1 MTVTQNGGEESVTGT
16 FHIPSRIPERIHL
29 TPLNNHL
36 TLSLLV
42 NNYLFW
48 SLHPVSFRP
57 NGSHISNQLKSHVFS
72 ILASISLK
80 ESVLFSS
87 SMVSSNSD
95 YSNDSWLLN
104 HTIPHAKRTSDQTS
118 WYWLKQLSTLL
129 QSLFHP
135 SHVLLPT
142 SVVQRKC
149 TAERNYSVYTLSCQT
164 IWLQLH
170 TQSNSTFA
178 LYIKFWMKK
187 IQNMPVWLCKM
198 VLPQHFYTWCWGG
211 QKDSSKLKPKA

>member
-1 MTVTQNGGEESVTGT
+1 MTVTRNGGEESVTGT

-42 NNYLFW
+42 FNYLFW
-48 SLHPVSFRP
+48 SLHPISFRP
-57 NGSHISNQLKSHVFS
+57 NGSHRSNQLKSHVVS

-80 ESVLFSS
+80 EAVLFST

-95 YSNDSWLLN
+95 YSNDSWLMN
-104 HTIPHAKRTSDQTS
+104 HTILHAKCASDQTS
-118 WYWLKQLSTLL
+118 CYWLKQLSTLL

-135 SHVLLPT
+135 SRVCTHT
-142 SVVQRKC
+142 HHSVVQRKC
-149 TAERNYSVYTLSCQT
+149 TAKKNSFYLHSLMSNNMTSASYPE
-164 IWLQLH
+164 QLH
-170 TQSNSTFA
+170 LCTLHQIFDEEKSKHAS
-178 LYIKFWMKK
+178 FW
-187 IQNMPVWLCKM
+187 LRKM

-211 QKDSSKLKPKA
+211 AKRHSKA